1 MLTFNWRLASSQ
13 FFLATLNPRREKA
26 FGKSKDR
33 SILGPLALQA
43 ITLNL
48 WAVVPGANFLFLYS
62 GTPEGAGLTLEVI
75 SISKSAQQE
84 DKVELFLC
92 LKSSEDRAYQGT
104 FQVPPLLTGC
114 QKNENYDENLDEN

>member
-1 MLTFNWRLASSQ
+1 MKYKSFK
-13 FFLATLNPRREKA
+13 PRRRFRA
-26 FGKSKDR
+26 QSNSASDR
-33 SILGPLALQA
+33 SKP
-43 ITLNL
+43 
-48 WAVVPGANFLFLYS
+48 PGCGSRCKLSFFLYS

-92 LKSSEDRAYQGT
+92 HESSEDPTYQGT

-114 QKNENYDENLDEN
+114 QKNENYDESKMNVLLHIGEPGIFTFY